1 MTLYDQTKVTE
12 LECISTAPAQIG
24 VGDGSAMV
32 CWSLIKIKSS
42 KHDLNTYFESNW
54 KHARTLAYF
63 FWAARTCTF
72 R

>member
-32 CWSLIKIKSS
+32 C
-42 KHDLNTYFESNW
+42 
-54 KHARTLAYF
+54 
-63 FWAARTCTF
+63 
-72 R
+72 